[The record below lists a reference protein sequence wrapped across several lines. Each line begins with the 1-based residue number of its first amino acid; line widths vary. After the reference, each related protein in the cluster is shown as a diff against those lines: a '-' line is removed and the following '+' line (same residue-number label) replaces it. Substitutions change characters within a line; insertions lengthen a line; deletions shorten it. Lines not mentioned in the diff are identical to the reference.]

1 MPVQHGSHR
10 TIGTYSYE
18 LSENRFS
25 SRQYSKHRTKA
36 KVEKGCI
43 ETKEMSCLYRH
54 EMESGMQWPREH
66 GNKKKTGAKESYC
79 KMNSQV
85 RGWIA
90 ACNSAQ
96 PTNLHLMSLSRV
108 RGRTLALCSGS
119 VQHINNTLFAIG
131 NFHVHEQLHFC
142 YVTSHACTTGVV
154 TKFVLPK
161 CSHLVLNQEYFYPLL
176 SHAWHLL
183 LAHYRSIN
191 VLGVSEQVK
200 YIHHVSTEY
209 LLDEC
214 SRERW
219 INAANAAKL

>member
-1 MPVQHGSHR
+1 MPVQHESHR
-10 TIGTYSYE
+10 IIGTYSYE
-18 LSENRFS
+18 LFENRFS
-25 SRQYSKHRTKA
+25 SGQYSKHRTKA

-43 ETKEMSCLYRH
+43 ETKEMSCLYWH
-54 EMESGMQWPREH
+54 EKESGIQWSWEH
-66 GNKKKTGAKESYC
+66 GNKKKTVAKESYS

-108 RGRTLALCSGS
+108 RGRTLALCPGL

-131 NFHVHEQLHFC
+131 NFRIHEQLYFC
-142 YVTSHACTTGVV
+142 YMSHHMHVLLVWLLNLCCLNVRIWCL
-154 TKFVLPK
+154 TKSTFTL
-161 CSHLVLNQEYFYPLL
+161 LL

-183 LAHYRSIN
+183 LAHYRNII
-191 VLGVSEQVK
+191 VLGVSEQEK

-209 LLDEC
+209 LLDDC
-214 SRERW
+214 SRE
-219 INAANAAKL
+219 